1 LPPNWEGESVPY
13 VHVRVAGD
21 LSRDQK
27 AKIAEEITQ
36 TLARVANKPPS
47 LTYVTIEEVKFENW
61 AVAGTLLDETG

>member
-1 LPPNWEGESVPY
+1 VPY
-13 VHVRVAGD
+13 VHVRVAGE
-21 LSRDQK
+21 LTRDQK

-47 LTYVTIEEVKFENW
+47 LTYVTIEEVQHENW

>member
-1 LPPNWEGESVPY
+1 VPY
-13 VHVRVAGD
+13 VHVRVAGE
-21 LSRDQK
+21 LTRDQK

-47 LTYVTIEEVKFENW
+47 LTYVTIEEVQYENW